1 MLAPATAQAKRRV
14 LVVDDSRFVRTT
26 FATILRG
33 SFDVREEADGEAAW
47 AVIQNDPSIVMVF
60 TDLDMPKLNGF
71 GLITRMREAKDER
84 IRDLPV
90 VVISGV
96 DEPGWKERAQTAGA
110 NDFIS
115 KSADATEV
123 LSRLDKVL
131 RLVAT
136 QKELQG
142 ARAASEPSRD
152 PLTGT
157 LTGEYL
163 LTETRKRLAFARR
176 HGDELSVM
184 AVRIDSHAQLARTA
198 GQDAAEDV
206 LVRIAKLVTK
216 QIRTEDSIA
225 RAADTTFLVV
235 APGTSAEQMA
245 RLAERLRAQLEQAK
259 LTFAGK
265 PVRIVGRFG
274 IASLAQERVERAEEL
289 MGAALKRLDG
299 PQPAPSAGSA
309 PTAAHLPPD
318 VEQALQTLERLDAA
332 RLGHGAK
339 DVLQRLAR
347 IAKLIQVK
355 LR

>member
-1 MLAPATAQAKRRV
+1 VLASPTAQAKRRV

-47 AVIQNDPSIVMVF
+47 AVIQSDASIVMVF

-71 GLITRMREAKDER
+71 GLLSRIRDAKEER
-84 IRDLPV
+84 IRALPV

-96 DEPGWKERAQTAGA
+96 DEPGWKERAQATGA

-115 KSADATEV
+115 KSADASEV
-123 LSRLDKVL
+123 LSRLDNVL

-136 QKELQG
+136 QKELHG

-163 LTETRKRLAFARR
+163 LTETRKRFSFARR
-176 HGDELSVM
+176 HAAELSVM
-184 AVRIDSHAQLARTA
+184 ALRIDSHRELVRSA
-198 GQDAAEDV
+198 GQDAADQ
-206 LVRIAKLVTK
+206 LLARIAKLVNK

-225 RAADTTFLVV
+225 RVADATFLVV
-235 APGTSAEQMA
+235 APGTSAEQVA
-245 RLAERLRAQLEQAK
+245 KLAERLHAQLEQAR

-265 PVRIVGRFG
+265 PVRIVARFG
-274 IASLAQERVERAEEL
+274 IAAIAQAGAERAEEL
-289 MGAALKRLDG
+289 MAAALKRLDG
-299 PQPAPSAGSA
+299 PQPTATQAPASAR
-309 PTAAHLPPD
+309 LPAE
-318 VEQALQTLERLDAA
+318 VEQALQVLERLDAA

-339 DVLQRLAR
+339 DLLQRLAR

-355 LR
+355 PR

>member
-1 MLAPATAQAKRRV
+1 MLSPASAQAKRRV

-33 SFDVREEADGEAAW
+33 SFDVREAAEGEAAW
-47 AVIQNDPSIVMVF
+47 ALIQSDPSIVMVF

-71 GLITRMREAKDER
+71 GLISRMREAKEER
-84 IRDLPV
+84 IRDLPI

-96 DEPGWKERAQTAGA
+96 DEPGWKERAQASGA

-115 KSADATEV
+115 KSADASEV
-123 LSRLDKVL
+123 LSRLDHVL

-163 LTETRKRLAFARR
+163 LTETRKRFSFARR
-176 HGDELSVM
+176 HAAELSVM
-184 AVRIDSHAQLARTA
+184 ALRIDSHRELVRSA
-198 GQDAAEDV
+198 GQDAADQ
-206 LVRIAKLVTK
+206 LLARIAKLVNK

-225 RAADTTFLVV
+225 RVADATFLVV
-235 APGTSAEQMA
+235 APGTSAEQVA
-245 RLAERLRAQLEQAK
+245 KLAERLHAQLEQAK

-265 PVRIVGRFG
+265 PVRIVARFG
-274 IASLAQERVERAEEL
+274 IAAIAQTSAERAEEL
-289 MGAALKRLDG
+289 MAAALKRLDG
-299 PQPAPSAGSA
+299 PQPTTATATAPASAR
-309 PTAAHLPPD
+309 LPAE
-318 VEQALQTLERLDAA
+318 VEQALQVLERLDAA

-339 DVLQRLAR
+339 DLLQRLAR

-355 LR
+355 PR

>member
-1 MLAPATAQAKRRV
+1 MLASASAQAKRRV

-47 AVIQNDPSIVMVF
+47 AVIQSDPSIVMVF

-71 GLITRMREAKDER
+71 GLISRMREAKEER
-84 IRDLPV
+84 IRDLPI

-96 DEPGWKERAQTAGA
+96 DEPGWKERARATGA

-115 KSADATEV
+115 KSADASEV
-123 LSRLDKVL
+123 LSRLDNVL

-136 QKELQG
+136 QMELQG

-163 LTETRKRLAFARR
+163 LTETRKRFSFARR
-176 HGDELSVM
+176 HAAELSVM
-184 AVRIDSHAQLARTA
+184 ALRIDSHRELVRSA
-198 GQDAAEDV
+198 GQDAADQ
-206 LVRIAKLVTK
+206 LLARIAKLVNK

-225 RAADTTFLVV
+225 RVADATFLVV
-235 APGTSAEQMA
+235 APGTSAEQVA
-245 RLAERLRAQLEQAK
+245 KLAERLHAQLEQAR

-265 PVRIVGRFG
+265 PVRIVARFG
-274 IASLAQERVERAEEL
+274 IAAIAQAGAERAEEL
-289 MGAALKRLDG
+289 MAAALKRLDG
-299 PQPAPSAGSA
+299 PQPTLARAP
-309 PTAAHLPPD
+309 AAARLPAE
-318 VEQALQTLERLDAA
+318 VEQALQVLERLDAT
-332 RLGHGAK
+332 RLGHGAT
-339 DVLQRLAR
+339 DLLQRLAR

-355 LR
+355 PR